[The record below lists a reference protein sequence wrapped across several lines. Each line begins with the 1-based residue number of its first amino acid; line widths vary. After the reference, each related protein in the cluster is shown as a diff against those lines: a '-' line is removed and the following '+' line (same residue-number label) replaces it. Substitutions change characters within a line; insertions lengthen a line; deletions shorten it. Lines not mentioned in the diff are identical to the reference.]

1 MAAAIPARAVVCLG
15 LTQLVSWGISF
26 YLISNFG
33 PAMQGELGWSGAQIY
48 AGFSLAIVVMAF
60 ASPAAGRAIDRWGG
74 QRVMPAGA
82 VLLAIGCALLAAAHA
97 PIPYYAAWIVLGLG
111 MRLTLYDAAF
121 ATLARIGGPQ
131 ARRAMSQITLFGG
144 LASTV
149 MWPTGQLLAQWLGWR
164 GAVLAYA
171 GFALLTLPLYLTLP
185 RARYASG
192 AHQAAHRPGLART
205 PADQKL
211 AQGLYALI
219 AMLTNFLAAANATHL
234 IAMLTGLGLAASA
247 AVGISALWGIGQ
259 VGARLL
265 ELLFGAR
272 LHPLTLN
279 LATTV
284 AMPLCF
290 LAGALAEYPVA
301 AALYA
306 GLYGAC
312 NGLLT
317 ITRGTLPLALFDYRV
332 YGALVGRLL
341 VPGFLLTAVAPV
353 AYAEL
358 IDWQGPR
365 AAMLTSMCLAAVILW
380 ASAWLYWRFRPAAP
394 GRADAIA
401 SPATGPSEDGP

>member
-1 MAAAIPARAVVCLG
+1 MPAVIPARAVVCLG
-15 LTQLVSWGISF
+15 IVQLVSWGVSF

-33 PAMQGELGWSGAQIY
+33 PAMQAELGWSAARIY
-48 AGFSLAIVVMAF
+48 SGFSLAIVIMAV
-60 ASPAAGRAIDRWGG
+60 ASPLAGRAIDRWGG
-74 QRVMPAGA
+74 RRVMPAGS
-82 VLLAIGCALLAAAHA
+82 LLVALGCTLLAAAQSA
-97 PIPYYAAWIVLGLG
+97 LPYYAAWVLLGVG

-149 MWPTGQLLAQWLGWR
+149 MWPVGQLLAQWLGWR

-171 GFALLTLPLYLTLP
+171 GFALLTLPLYLALP
-185 RARYASG
+185 RGRYASG
-192 AHQAAHRPGLART
+192 GQQAAQGRGLART
-205 PADQKL
+205 PADQRL
-211 AQGLYALI
+211 AQALYALI

-247 AVGISALWGIGQ
+247 VVGISALWGIGQ
-259 VGARLL
+259 VSARLL
-265 ELLFGAR
+265 ELLFGGR

-279 LATTV
+279 LATTAV
-284 AMPLCF
+284 LPLCF
-290 LAGALAEYPVA
+290 VAGALAGHPVA

-306 GLYGAC
+306 AVYGAC

-332 YGALVGRLL
+332 YGTLVGRLL
-341 VPGFLLTAVAPV
+341 VPGFLLTAAAPV

-358 IDWQGPR
+358 IAWQGPR
-365 AAMLTSMCLAAVILW
+365 AAMGASTLLAGVILA
-380 ASAWLYWRFRPAAP
+380 ASAWLYARFRK
-394 GRADAIA
+394 
-401 SPATGPSEDGP
+401 

>member
-1 MAAAIPARAVVCLG
+1 MPAAIPARAVICLG
-15 LTQLVSWGISF
+15 LTQLVNWGVSF

-33 PAMQGELGWSGAQIY
+33 PAMQAELGWSVAQVY
-48 AGFSLAIVVMAF
+48 GGFSLAIVVMAA
-60 ASPAAGRAIDRWGG
+60 ASPMAGHAIDRWGG
-74 QRVMPAGA
+74 PRVMPAGS
-82 VLLAIGCALLAAAHA
+82 VLVALGCALLAAAHTA
-97 PIPYYAAWIVLGLG
+97 LPYYAAWVVLGVG

-121 ATLARIGGPQ
+121 ATLARIGGPG

-149 MWPTGQLLAQWLGWR
+149 MWPVGQLLAQWLGWR

-171 GFALLTLPLYLTLP
+171 VFSLLILPLYLALP
-185 RARYASG
+185 RGRYAAG
-192 AHQAAHRPGLART
+192 AEQAAERPGLART
-205 PADQKL
+205 PADQRL

-219 AMLTNFLAAANATHL
+219 AMLANFLTAANATHL

-259 VGARLL
+259 VSARLL
-265 ELLFGAR
+265 ELLFGGR
-272 LHPLTLN
+272 LHPLMLN
-279 LATTV
+279 LATTAV
-284 AMPLCF
+284 MPLCF
-290 LAGALAEYPVA
+290 VAGMLAGHPVA

-341 VPGFLLTAVAPV
+341 VPGFLLTAAAPV
-353 AYAEL
+353 AYGEL
-358 IDWQGPR
+358 IAWQGPR
-365 AAMLTSMCLAAVILW
+365 AAMVASTLLAMVIL
-380 ASAWLYWRFRPAAP
+380 ASSAWLYIRFRK
-394 GRADAIA
+394 
-401 SPATGPSEDGP
+401 

>member
-1 MAAAIPARAVVCLG
+1 VPAIIPARAVVCLG
-15 LTQLVSWGISF
+15 ITQLVSWGVSF

-33 PAMQGELGWSGAQIY
+33 PAMQAELGWSAAQIY
-48 AGFSLAIVVMAF
+48 GGFSLAIVVMAV
-60 ASPAAGRAIDRWGG
+60 ASPMAGRAIDQWGG
-74 QRVMPAGA
+74 QRVMPAGS
-82 VLLAIGCALLAAAHA
+82 VLVALGCALLAAAHA
-97 PIPYYAAWIVLGLG
+97 TVPYYAAWVVLGVG

-149 MWPTGQLLAQWLGWR
+149 MWPVGQLLAQWLGWR

-171 GFALLTLPLYLTLP
+171 VLSLLTLPLYLALP
-185 RARYASG
+185 RGRYGASTEHS
-192 AHQAAHRPGLART
+192 AERPGLART
-205 PADQKL
+205 PADQRL

-219 AMLTNFLAAANATHL
+219 AMLTNFLTAANATHL
-234 IAMLTGLGLAASA
+234 IAMLTGLGLAAAA

-259 VGARLL
+259 VSARLL

-272 LHPLTLN
+272 LHPLMLN
-279 LATTV
+279 LVTTAV
-284 AMPLCF
+284 MPLCF
-290 LAGALAEYPVA
+290 LAGTLAGHPVA

-306 GLYGAC
+306 CLYGAC

-317 ITRGTLPLALFDYRV
+317 ITRGTLPLTLFDYRV

-341 VPGFLLTAVAPV
+341 VPGFLLTAAAPV

-358 IDWQGPR
+358 IAWQGPR
-365 AAMLTSMCLAAVILW
+365 AAMAASMILAGIILAA
-380 ASAWLYWRFRPAAP
+380 STWLYLRFRQAP
-394 GRADAIA
+394 
-401 SPATGPSEDGP
+401 PPSA

>member
-1 MAAAIPARAVVCLG
+1 VPAAIPARAVICLG
-15 LTQLVSWGISF
+15 LTQLVNWGVSF

-33 PAMQGELGWSGAQIY
+33 PAMQAELGWSVAQVY
-48 AGFSLAIVVMAF
+48 GGFSLAIVVMAA
-60 ASPAAGRAIDRWGG
+60 ASPMAGHAIDRWGG
-74 QRVMPAGA
+74 PRVMPAGS
-82 VLLAIGCALLAAAHA
+82 VLVALGCALLAAAHTA
-97 PIPYYAAWIVLGLG
+97 LPYYAAWVVLGVG

-121 ATLARIGGPQ
+121 ATLARIGGPG

-149 MWPTGQLLAQWLGWR
+149 MWPVGQLLAQWLGWR

-171 GFALLTLPLYLTLP
+171 VFSLLILPLYLALP
-185 RARYASG
+185 RGRYAAG
-192 AHQAAHRPGLART
+192 AEQAAERPGLART
-205 PADQKL
+205 PADQRL

-219 AMLTNFLAAANATHL
+219 AMLANFLTAANATHL

-259 VGARLL
+259 VSARLL
-265 ELLFGAR
+265 ELLFGGR
-272 LHPLTLN
+272 LHPLMLN
-279 LATTV
+279 LATTAV
-284 AMPLCF
+284 MPLCF
-290 LAGALAEYPVA
+290 VAGMLAGHPVA

-341 VPGFLLTAVAPV
+341 VPGFLLTAAAPV
-353 AYAEL
+353 AYGEL
-358 IDWQGPR
+358 IAWQGPR
-365 AAMLTSMCLAAVILW
+365 AAMVASTLLAMVIL
-380 ASAWLYWRFRPAAP
+380 ASSAWLYIRFRK
-394 GRADAIA
+394 
-401 SPATGPSEDGP
+401 

>member
-1 MAAAIPARAVVCLG
+1 MPAAIPARAVICLG
-15 LTQLVSWGISF
+15 ITQLVGWGVSF

-33 PAMQGELGWSGAQIY
+33 PAMQAELGWSAARIY
-48 AGFSLAIVVMAF
+48 GGFSLAIVIMAV
-60 ASPAAGRAIDRWGG
+60 ASPLAGHAIDRWGG
-74 QRVMPAGA
+74 HRVMPAGA
-82 VLLAIGCALLAAAHA
+82 LLTALGCGLLAAAHA
-97 PIPYYAAWIVLGLG
+97 AVPYYAAWVALGIG
-111 MRLTLYDAAF
+111 MRLSLYDAAF

-149 MWPTGQLLAQWLGWR
+149 MWPVGQMLAQALGWR

-171 GFALLTLPLYLTLP
+171 GLALLTLPLYLALP
-185 RARYASG
+185 AGRYPAE
-192 AHQAAHRPGLART
+192 AAHAGRQPGLARS
-205 PADQKL
+205 PADQRL
-211 AQGLYALI
+211 AQALYALI

-259 VGARLL
+259 VSARLL

-272 LHPLTLN
+272 LHPLALN
-279 LATTV
+279 LLTAAV
-284 AMPLCF
+284 LPLCF
-290 LAGALAEYPVA
+290 LAGTLGGHPVA

-306 GLYGAC
+306 CLYGAC

-341 VPGFLLTAVAPV
+341 VPGFLLTAAGPV

-358 IDWQGPR
+358 IACGGPR
-365 AAMLTSMCLAAVILW
+365 AAMVVSMALAATILA
-380 ASAWLYWRFRPAAP
+380 ASAWLSLRFGRQAAA
-394 GRADAIA
+394 R
-401 SPATGPSEDGP
+401 